1 MTNTC
6 TQCGKDKV
14 ADYPECGLIVD
25 DLATTDDIKNNN
37 GWKMLLDAAF
47 QTTQKIRCEFMHWMI
62 ERNLATPDPDPLNE
76 GLYILPEKIELHPSA
91 MIDLEQSLIQLAR
104 DNNYNR
110 EVEPPIEIKRQFYET
125 LENYKTRVAMFFEG
139 QHQLLALSA
148 E

>member
-1 MTNTC
+1 MIDTC
-6 TQCGKDKV
+6 NQCGKTKV

-47 QTTQKIRCEFMHWMI
+47 QKTQQIRCEFMHWMV
-62 ERNLATPDPDPLNE
+62 RQKLAKPDSDPLNE
-76 GLYILPEKIELHPSA
+76 GLYILPKTVELHPSA
-91 MIDLEQSLIQLAR
+91 MTDLEQSLIQLAR

-110 EVEPPIEIKRQFYET
+110 EVEPSVQVKRTFHEA
-125 LENYKTRVAMFFEG
+125 LENYNTRVAKFFEG